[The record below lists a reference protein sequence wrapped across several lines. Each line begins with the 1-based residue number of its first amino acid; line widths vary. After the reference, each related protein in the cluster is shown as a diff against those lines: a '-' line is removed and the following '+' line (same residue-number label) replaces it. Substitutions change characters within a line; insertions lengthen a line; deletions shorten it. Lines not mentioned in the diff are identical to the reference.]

1 MNEIRIY
8 LDMDGTFADL
18 YAVEDWLKMLR
29 AEDSTPYAKAKPMV
43 HMSTM
48 ARHINALRALGVKV
62 GIISWLSKSATAEY
76 NAEVE
81 AVKRKWLAKHLP
93 SVEFDE
99 IHIVPYGTP
108 KYSVAEMVGIL
119 VDDEER
125 NRREWVQN
133 GGVAVDEK
141 NLLALFKFIKE
152 GALSPSHNESEVKL

>member
-18 YAVEDWLKMLR
+18 YAVEGWLEMLR
-29 AEDSTPYAKAKPMV
+29 AYDSTPYAKAKPMV
-43 HMSTM
+43 HMATM

-62 GIISWLSKSATAEY
+62 GVISWLSKTATDEY
-76 NAEVE
+76 NAEVA

-108 KYSVAEMVGIL
+108 KYAVADMVGIL

-125 NRREWVQN
+125 NRKEWVAN
-133 GGVAVDEK
+133 GGIAVDAEY
-141 NLLALFKFIKE
+141 LLDLFRLIKE
-152 GALSPSHNESEVKL
+152 GL

>member
-1 MNEIRIY
+1 MKEIRIY

-18 YAVEDWLKMLR
+18 YAVEGWLKMLR

-43 HMSTM
+43 HMATL
-48 ARHINALRALGVKV
+48 ARQINALRAKGVKV
-62 GIISWLSKSATAEY
+62 GVISWLSKSATAEY

-108 KYSVAEMVGIL
+108 KHKVAEMVGIL

-125 NRREWVQN
+125 NRAEWVNN
-133 GGVAVDEK
+133 GGIAVNAH
-141 NLLALFKFIKE
+141 NLLDLFKFIKE
-152 GALSPSHNESEVKL
+152 GL

>member
-18 YAVEDWLKMLR
+18 YAVEGWLEMLR
-29 AEDSTPYAKAKPMV
+29 AYDSTPYAKAKPMV

-62 GIISWLSKSATAEY
+62 GVISWLSKTATAEY

-108 KYSVAEMVGIL
+108 KWRVATNLGIL
-119 VDDEER
+119 VDDENQ
-125 NRREWVQN
+125 NRKEWVDN
-133 GGVAVDEK
+133 GGIAVAAEH
-141 NLLALFKFIKE
+141 LLDLLKFIKE
-152 GALSPSHNESEVKL
+152 GL

>member
-1 MNEIRIY
+1 MKEIRIY

-18 YAVEDWLKMLR
+18 YAVEGWLKMLR

-43 HMSTM
+43 HMATL
-48 ARHINALRALGVKV
+48 ARQINALRAKGVKV
-62 GIISWLSKSATAEY
+62 GVISWLSKSATAQY

-108 KYSVAEMVGIL
+108 KYKVAQMVGIL

-125 NRREWVQN
+125 NRAEWVNN
-133 GGVAVDEK
+133 GGVAVNAH
-141 NLLALFKFIKE
+141 NLLDLFKFIKE
-152 GALSPSHNESEVKL
+152 GL

>member
-1 MNEIRIY
+1 MKEIRIY

-18 YAVEDWLKMLR
+18 YAVEGWLKMLR

-43 HMSTM
+43 HMTTL
-48 ARHINALRALGVKV
+48 ARQINALRAKGVKV
-62 GIISWLSKSATAEY
+62 GVISWLSKSATAQY

-108 KYSVAEMVGIL
+108 KYKVAQMVGIL

-125 NRREWVQN
+125 NRAEWVNN
-133 GGVAVDEK
+133 GGVAVNAH
-141 NLLALFKFIKE
+141 NLLDLFKFIKE
-152 GALSPSHNESEVKL
+152 GL